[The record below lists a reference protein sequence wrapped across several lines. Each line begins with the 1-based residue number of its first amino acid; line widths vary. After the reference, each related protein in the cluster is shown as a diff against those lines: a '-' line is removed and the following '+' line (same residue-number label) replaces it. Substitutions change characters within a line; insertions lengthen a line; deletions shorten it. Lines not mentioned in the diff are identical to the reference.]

1 MGPAAVPD
9 NLQFLAWEGSK
20 EDMYAT
26 CFANATTA
34 AVLGH
39 HYPALSGKKLSHR
52 L

>member
-39 HYPALSGKKLSHR
+39 HCPALSGKKLSHR